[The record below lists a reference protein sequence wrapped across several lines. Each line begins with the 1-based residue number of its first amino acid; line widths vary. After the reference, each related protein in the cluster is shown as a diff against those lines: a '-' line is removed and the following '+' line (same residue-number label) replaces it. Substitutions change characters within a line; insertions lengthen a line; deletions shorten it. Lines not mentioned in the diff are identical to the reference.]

1 MENVNKN
8 KESFVSEDSIKQQLF
23 RSTVKNEEADE
34 GENEEVQAPDI
45 SKFNIVKEKSSQ
57 WIIINHFKLFYYTIF
72 IL

>member
-34 GENEEVQAPDI
+34 GENEEVQAQDI

-57 WIIINHFKLFYYTIF
+57 
-72 IL
+72 